1 MSALDSIYSKATNLP
16 AFATF
21 KSTIVIFFGIC
32 KNFQWF
38 FSALTASYFKFW
50 WGKSLMKRSWV
61 DQKKLIQHYLAFVI
75 CLAVLSSWVLRHIK
89 TSHFFRGSPQEVF
102 LGKGVLKII
111 IRFTGE
117 NPHRSVISISCFALL
132 CSPVNLLYIFRTPF
146 SYEHF
151 WRTAFVCCLYLKRNT
166 GLREQNSSC
175 KLRLNVLL
183 IYIF

>member
-1 MSALDSIYSKATNLP
+1 MRQ
-16 AFATF
+16 
-21 KSTIVIFFGIC
+21 VI
-32 KNFQWF
+32 NE
-38 FSALTASYFKFW
+38 T
-50 WGKSLMKRSWV
+50 
-61 DQKKLIQHYLAFVI
+61 
-75 CLAVLSSWVLRHIK
+75 VLSRSKKTHSTLPRFCDMSCSSVQLSVAFHIK

-132 CSPVNLLYIFRTPF
+132 CSPVNLLYIFRTTF